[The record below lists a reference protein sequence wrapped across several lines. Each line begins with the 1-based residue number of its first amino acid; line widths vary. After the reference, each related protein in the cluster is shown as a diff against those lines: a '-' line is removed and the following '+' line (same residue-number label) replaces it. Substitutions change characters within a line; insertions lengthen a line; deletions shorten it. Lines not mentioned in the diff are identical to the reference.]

1 MHVPDNGARVGQRRS
16 IRGSAAF
23 AFPAG
28 VPTTRASDDRNNHVP
43 RKQPVATLTPPGR
56 GVHPLGA
63 GAVLET
69 ADVNTH
75 RNTVAPVVRRCQ
87 CGVQIVMNCGRS
99 LTVSL

>member
-1 MHVPDNGARVGQRRS
+1 M
-16 IRGSAAF
+16 
-23 AFPAG
+23 
-28 VPTTRASDDRNNHVP
+28 
-43 RKQPVATLTPPGR
+43 
-56 GVHPLGA
+56 
-63 GAVLET
+63 LET